1 LKIGVV
7 GVTVVAAKQQ
17 MDIADVAQQISDWL
31 VERNFETR
39 TDEAEYGLLVKARK
53 SSVGRKVLAA
63 DRALVIRVSND
74 SGVTEIVIRQGSWV
88 ANLTSNVAWNGAL
101 IVLTGGGLLA
111 VTASVSAW
119 SFVIQRQLT
128 TYVRKI
134 LNVSETSEE
143 EPPSSEQRLRN

>member
-1 LKIGVV
+1 M
-7 GVTVVAAKQQ
+7 TVVAAKQQ